1 MIRVADLQVELGGA
15 TVLQEVSLSVEPGE
29 FLALVGPNGAGKTTL
44 LWTVNGRLEPARGTV
59 ELDGREVAGL
69 SARETARLVA
79 TVPQETAVDFA
90 FTAEEFVLMGRTPHR
105 GRFATVTPEDREAV
119 QRALE
124 RTETAAL
131 AERSVT
137 SLSGGERQRVV
148 LARALAQETP
158 ALLLDEPTANLDI
171 NHQVRTLSLARTFA
185 DEGTTVVAAIHD
197 LDLAARFCDTMVLLA
212 DGRVRAAGPPATVLE
227 SGTIEG
233 AFDTRVAVG
242 TNSVTGTPTVTPLAD
257 APGGGERVHV
267 VGRGEGAARAIGRLA
282 AAGFEV
288 RVGVLPEGD
297 AAAGTARAVATTV
310 VTAPPF
316 EAVDEA
322 TRRRAVAARE
332 EAGVTVLASRVS
344 EPNRTLAAGAET
356 LLALEGTDPPAGATV
371 VGPEELVA
379 AVRARVGT
387 GATVSTD

>member
-1 MIRVADLQVELGGA
+1 VIRVTDLRVELGGS
-15 TVLQEVSLSVEPGE
+15 TVLADVSLSVEAGE

-44 LWTVNGRLEPARGTV
+44 LWTINGRLEPTRGMV
-59 ELDGREVAGL
+59 ELDDRDVADLG
-69 SARETARLVA
+69 ARETARLVA

-90 FTAEEFVLMGRTPHR
+90 FTVEDLVTMGRTPHR

-124 RTETAAL
+124 RTETVPL
-131 AERSVT
+131 ADRTVT
-137 SLSGGERQRVV
+137 SLSGGERQRAV

-197 LDLAARFCDTMVLLA
+197 LELAARFCDTMVLLA
-212 DGRVRAAGPPATVLE
+212 DRQVQAAGPPASVLE
-227 SGTIEG
+227 SEVIER
-233 AFDTRVAVG
+233 AFDTRAAVG
-242 TNSVTGTPTVTPLAD
+242 TNPVTGTPTVTPLSD
-257 APGGGERVHV
+257 SPGGGPRVHV
-267 VGRGEGAARAIGRLA
+267 VGRGERAARAVGRLA
-282 AAGFEV
+282 AAGFDV
-288 RVGVLPEGD
+288 SVGILPED
-297 AAAGTARAVATTV
+297 DVAAGTSRAVATTV

-322 TRRRAVAARE
+322 TRRRAAAVRD
-332 EAGVTVLASRVS
+332 EASVTVLASRVS
-344 EPNRTLAAGAET
+344 EPNRSLAAGART
-356 LLALEGTDPPAGATV
+356 LLAIEGTDPPAGTAV

-379 AVRARVGT
+379 AVRGCAGT
-387 GATVSTD
+387 DTAVPTK